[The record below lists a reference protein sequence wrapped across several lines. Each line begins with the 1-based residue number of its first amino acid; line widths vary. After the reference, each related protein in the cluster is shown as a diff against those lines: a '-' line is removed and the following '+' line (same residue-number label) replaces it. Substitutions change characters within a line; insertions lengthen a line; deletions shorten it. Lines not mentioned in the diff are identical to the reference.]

1 MPRRQDEAE
10 RLWTVREAADRL
22 RKSPKTIL
30 RWIAKGELPA
40 FKVGRQWLVSDPDI
54 RKFLS
59 ERRHG

>member
-40 FKVGRQWLVSDPDI
+40 FKVGRQWLVSDRDI
-54 RKFLS
+54 RQFLS